1 MTHTDPSSGR
11 TWLYRFSRPGG
22 IEIETREL
30 SGDDTAETYAR
41 ELSKSQVVPVIIER
55 HDHVDWEYVTEAD
68 ERP

>member
-30 SGDDTAETYAR
+30 NGDEAAEIMPG
-41 ELSKSQVVPVIIER
+41 ELSKSQVVPGYHR
-55 HDHVDWEYVTEAD
+55 AA
-68 ERP
+68 RPR